1 VRRDVSR
8 RTAFVAN
15 LRPYDPLI
23 ARRSG
28 AGVLAAFALID
39 AVGTQVAPLSPA
51 LSVFVGYVLP
61 ALLLVWAAI
70 LLRAP
75 WRWLD
80 DAMVVNP
87 LLATLIICVLDIV
100 TRDASPG
107 GQIAFCAPVLYA
119 ASQLRVAAAALVLV
133 TTICAELLTVLLL
146 EPLGR
151 ALTDAAYVSVILVII
166 TLVLTVAGVRQD
178 RLLRQLRE
186 LATLDP
192 LTGLVTRRVFDEAA
206 QSALDGAATTG
217 VGLILADID
226 HFKTV
231 NDTYGHPAGD
241 DALAHVGGLLRGLAG
256 ADRVLCR
263 LGGDELAVLVAG
275 ASRDAVMLTA
285 ETFVDV
291 VHTSPLRHAGSELTL
306 SVSAGVGYAE
316 TGGLLLRE
324 LYAAADASLYDAKR
338 RGRNRVGR
346 PVDATQAVGA
356 VAALAAENPAGTGTA
371 PASAAS

>member
-1 VRRDVSR
+1 VSR

-39 AVGTQVAPLSPA
+39 GVGTQVVPLSPA

-61 ALLLVWAAI
+61 GLLIAWAVV
-70 LLRAP
+70 LMRAP
-75 WRWLD
+75 WRWVD
-80 DAMVVNP
+80 DAMVANP
-87 LLATLIICVLDIV
+87 LLATALVCVLDIV

-133 TTICAELLTVLLL
+133 TTIGGELLTVLLL
-146 EPLGR
+146 EPVGR

-206 QSALDGAATTG
+206 QGALDAAASAG
-217 VGLILADID
+217 VGLVLADID

-263 LGGDELAVLVAG
+263 LGGDELAVLLAG

-291 VHTSPLRHAGSELTL
+291 VNSSPLRHAGSELTL
-306 SVSAGVGYAE
+306 SVSAGVGYADR
-316 TGGLLLRE
+316 GGLLLRE

-338 RGRNRVGR
+338 RGRNRVGP
-346 PVDATQAVGA
+346 PVDALQAVEA
-356 VAALAAENPAGTGTA
+356 VTALAAEESPGPTRA
-371 PASAAS
+371 PAAGAAS

>member
-1 VRRDVSR
+1 MSR
-8 RTAFVAN
+8 RTAFMAN
-15 LRPYDPLI
+15 LGPYDPLI

-39 AVGTQVAPLSPA
+39 GVGTQVAPLSPA

-61 ALLLVWAAI
+61 GLLLAWAAV
-70 LLRAP
+70 LLRGP
-75 WRWLD
+75 WRWVD
-80 DAMVVNP
+80 EATVANP
-87 LLATLIICVLDIV
+87 LAATVLVCVLDVV

-119 ASQLRVAAAALVLV
+119 ASQLRVAAAAVVLV
-133 TTICAELLTVLLL
+133 TTIAAELLTVLLL
-146 EPLGR
+146 EPVGR
-151 ALTDAAYVSVILVII
+151 ALTDAAYVSAILVII

-206 QSALDGAATTG
+206 QAALDGAATAG
-217 VGLILADID
+217 VGLILADVD

-241 DALAHVGGLLRGLAG
+241 DALAHIGGLLRGLAGG

-263 LGGDELAVLVAG
+263 LGGDELAVLLVG
-275 ASRDAVMLTA
+275 ASRDAVVLTG
-285 ETFVDV
+285 ETLVDV
-291 VHTSPLRHAGSELTL
+291 VNSSPLRHAGCELTL
-306 SVSAGVGYAE
+306 SVSAGVGYADH
-316 TGGLLLRE
+316 GGLLLRE

-338 RGRNRVGR
+338 RGRNRVGP
-346 PVDATQAVGA
+346 PVDASRAVGA
-356 VAALAAENPAGTGTA
+356 VAALATEDPAAASAA
-371 PASAAS
+371 PASAAGSA